1 MSANSPTGNDPHVF
15 GIPVNATPSNMGSPG
30 SPVNVPP
37 PMNPA
42 VANVNHPV
50 MRTNSN
56 SNANE
61 GTRTLTREQIQQLQQ
76 RQRLLLQQRLL
87 EQQRKQQALQNYEA
101 QFYQMLMTLNKR
113 PKRLYN

>member
-1 MSANSPTGNDPHVF
+1 
-15 GIPVNATPSNMGSPG
+15 
-30 SPVNVPP
+30 
-37 PMNPA
+37 
-42 VANVNHPV
+42 

-113 PKRLYN
+113 PKRLYNFVEDADSILKNMSNIYTVLNFIFMRIIIRFALLQIAGYNSSKSNPS